1 MKLFDKLT
9 QTKFYKFLLLHK
21 KIVLIVLIVVVIIG
35 GIIKNNLSVNNMR
48 QVKAESTKV
57 SSSIMFRINV
67 SGEVKKVRT
76 LVFTKSVYLF
86 EIIEMCGGFSDY
98 ADTEGL
104 DLLKV
109 YNSDCSIVINKKVEK
124 QDNKIY
130 VVDITNSNN
139 TCYLYLGRIEGK
151 LNIYKVDK
159 LLSLYEVL
167 FKIDVDYTK
176 YQDITLD
183 KDYSCI
189 KANTS
194 GLININTCS
203 IAELTTLDK
212 IGPSTAEKI
221 IEYRN
226 TNGYFKRIEDIM
238 NVKGIGE
245 AIFLSI
251 KDKICVG

>member
-1 MKLFDKLT
+1 MKLLDKLT

-21 KIVLIVLIVVVIIG
+21 KILLIVLIVVVIIG

-48 QVKAESTKV
+48 QVSAESTKV
-57 SSSIMFRINV
+57 SSSVMFRINV

-98 ADTEGL
+98 AD
-104 DLLKV
+104 LLKV
-109 YNSDCSIVINKKVEK
+109 YNSDCSITINKKVEK

-189 KANTS
+189 KESTA

-226 TNGYFKRIEDIM
+226 TNGYFKKIEDIM

>member
-21 KIVLIVLIVVVIIG
+21 KILLIVLIVVVIIG

-48 QVKAESTKV
+48 QVSAESTKV
-57 SSSIMFRINV
+57 SSSVMFRINV

-98 ADTEGL
+98 ADIEGL

-109 YNSDCSIVINKKVEK
+109 YNSDCNITINKKVEK
-124 QDNKIY
+124 QDNMIY

-176 YQDITLD
+176 YQDIKLD
-183 KDYSCI
+183 SDYSDI
-189 KANTS
+189 KENKT
-194 GLININTCS
+194 GLININTCT
-203 IAELTTLDK
+203 ADDLTFLDK
-212 IGPSTAEKI
+212 IGPSTAQKI

-226 TNGYFKRIEDIM
+226 TNGYFTKIEDIM

-245 AIFLSI
+245 SIFLSI